1 MVQEIRSLQKL
12 AIFFRVSRWGRR
24 GGACTRYFTVI
35 ELATC
40 TLKFG
45 MGKSTITTL
54 KKNEPKIRGFV
65 SKPPVLP
72 SRQVYAFMYGYSYP
86 LRWPVFWMVDL
97 LRTSL
102 PRAPSAVLRLHLN
115 STHMLYH
122 FPTRTYNYASSF
134 LTLED
139 NAHACFEG
147 YVRIY
152 WNHTIKVWHTAA
164 RRAKA
169 NG

>member
-24 GGACTRYFTVI
+24 GGGACTRYFTVI

-72 SRQVYAFMYGYSYP
+72 SRQVYAFMYGYNYP

-102 PRAPSAVLRLHLN
+102 PRHPLYCDCISIAPTCSI
-115 STHMLYH
+115 T
-122 FPTRTYNYASSF
+122 F
-134 LTLED
+134 LP
-139 NAHACFEG
+139 G
-147 YVRIY
+147 
-152 WNHTIKVWHTAA
+152 HTITHPVF
-164 RRAKA
+164 
-169 NG
+169 